1 MNCNE
6 TNIAPEVLAPAGGP
20 ESLQAAVRAGADAVY
35 LGASAFSA
43 RANAQN
49 FDGQALK
56 EAVSYCHARGVK
68 VYLALNTLLQENELL
83 PALELLQ
90 YACTLPVD
98 AVLVQDMGLFL
109 LARACAP
116 GMPMHASTQMS
127 LHTPA
132 GVRAAYEAG
141 MARVV
146 LSREMSLNEIA
157 GVHAAC
163 PVELEAFVH
172 GALCMSVSGQCY
184 FSSMLGARSGN
195 RGLCAQP
202 CRLPFS
208 APGGTGHD
216 LSLKDLSMIERIG
229 ELAQAGVVSAKIEGR
244 MKRPEY
250 VAAATHACRLAAD
263 GQPLP
268 PDLMRNLGAVFSRS
282 GFTTGYLDGRL
293 GREMFGTRTKED
305 VTGAT
310 EAVFSELRN
319 LYRQECQRVPV
330 SFRLTVHAGEPVCL
344 SVRDGDGREAFA
356 QSPPP
361 EAARNKPVTEERCV
375 EQLRKTGGTPFLAQ
389 EVSCDLEDG
398 LSVPVSLLNRLR
410 REALEKLEWL
420 RAVHE
425 PVAFSMKPF
434 SPTPHRVYLP
444 DGKLPL
450 RARFANA
457 SLPEAAKQCERVYLP
472 YTTVPEKLAALQE
485 EGFRVALD
493 LPRGL
498 FGMEQ
503 ALKQRLAEARDA
515 GVTHVWAGNLGAAAL
530 AKELGMTVH
539 GGFSLNVTN
548 SAAIEW
554 YAAFGLADTELSFEL
569 ALSAAAALGGELPR
583 GLVLYGR
590 LPLMLTRNCP
600 AANSAKGCLHCTA
613 APELTDRKGVHFPVQ
628 CYGACSEVLNSVPLW
643 MADRLAEVKQMDF
656 GVLRFTTE
664 TREEQQRILEAYLR
678 ADGTPPAQGT
688 FTRGLYYKGWV
699 MG

>member
-1 MNCNE
+1 M
-6 TNIAPEVLAPAGGP
+6 PELLSPVGGP
-20 ESLQAAVRAGADAVY
+20 EQLLAAVRCGADAVY
-35 LGASAFSA
+35 LGAKGFNA
-43 RANAQN
+43 RRNAHN
-49 FDGQALK
+49 FGALDLPQ
-56 EAVSYCHARGVK
+56 AVSYCHEHGVK
-68 VYLALNTLLQENELL
+68 VHVTVNTLVTDPEWPQLLDTLQHI
-83 PALELLQ
+83 AQ
-90 YACTLPVD
+90 SGVD
-98 AVLVQDMGLFL
+98 AVIVQDLGV
-109 LARACAP
+109 AQTIREACP
-116 GMPMHASTQMS
+116 TLPLHASTQMAIHN
-127 LHTPA
+127 LA
-132 GVRAAYEAG
+132 GAQALWQQGFARAVL
-141 MARVV
+141 ARE
-146 LSREMSLNEIA
+146 LCLEEIRA
-157 GVHAAC
+157 IADNC
-163 PVELEAFVH
+163 PIELEVFVH
-172 GALCMSVSGQCY
+172 GALCMSVSGLCTL
-184 FSSMLGARSGN
+184 SSMLGGRSGN

-202 CRLPFS
+202 CRLDFRCRGRS
-208 APGGTGHD
+208 HA
-216 LSLKDLSMIERIG
+216 LSLKDLCAVRHVRA
-229 ELAQAGVVSAKIEGR
+229 LAEAGVASFKIEGR

-310 EAVFSELRN
+310 EEVFSELRN

-472 YTTVPEKLAALQE
+472 YTTAPEKLAALQE

-515 GVTHVWAGNLGAAAL
+515 GVTHVWAGNLGADSIRAAAL